1 MLPIIRAVLRHTA
14 QRATVLEGILMSRDK
29 YDEQALAEAVAAL
42 PGWSVADGKL
52 HREYKFPD
60 FAHAF
65 AFMAAA
71 ATVVEKLDHH
81 PEWFNVY
88 STVRIDLWTHSA
100 GGITPMDTRL
110 ASALEVLAR
119 KLL

>member
-1 MLPIIRAVLRHTA
+1 
-14 QRATVLEGILMSRDK
+14 MSREV
-29 YDEQALAEAVAAL
+29 YSEEALREALAAL

-52 HREYKFPD
+52 HREYKFAD

-65 AFMAAA
+65 AFMAATATA
-71 ATVVEKLDHH
+71 AEKLDHH

-88 STVRIDLWTHSA
+88 GTVRVDLWTHSS
-100 GGITPMDTRL
+100 GGITPMDTKL
-110 ASALEVLAR
+110 AAQMEVIAR

>member
-1 MLPIIRAVLRHTA
+1 
-14 QRATVLEGILMSRDK
+14 MSREK
-29 YDEQALAEAVAAL
+29 YSEQALSEAMGAL
-42 PGWSVADGKL
+42 PGWSVEAGKL

-65 AFMAAA
+65 AFMAGA
-71 ATVVEKLDHH
+71 ATVIEKLDHH

-88 STVRIDLWTHSA
+88 STVRIDLWTHTS
-100 GGITPMDTRL
+100 GGITPMDVKL
-110 ASALEVLAR
+110 ATHLEALAR